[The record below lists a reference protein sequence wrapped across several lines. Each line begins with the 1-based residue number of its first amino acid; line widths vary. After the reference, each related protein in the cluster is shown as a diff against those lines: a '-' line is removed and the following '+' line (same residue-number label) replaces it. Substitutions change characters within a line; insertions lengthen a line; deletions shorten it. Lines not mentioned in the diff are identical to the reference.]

1 MIGTTVS
8 HYRIVGTLGAGGMG
22 VVYLA
27 EDERLNRKVALKF
40 LPPAVAQDALSRAR
54 LLREAQAA
62 SALDHPNV
70 ATVYEVGD
78 WNDQL
83 FIAMPHY
90 GGETLR
96 QRIERAPLPIAE
108 AARIAGQIAA
118 GLAAAHRAGIVH
130 RDLKPANIM
139 LLPDGQ
145 VKILDFGL
153 AKVFSETNV
162 TMAEMTGPG
171 VTVGTIAYM
180 APEQAGGLAVDARAD
195 VWAFG
200 VTFYEMLTGRLPFRA
215 DTATAMMLAAASQA
229 PPVIGTLR
237 ADVPDVLARLVD
249 RALEK
254 DPARR
259 TISADDVARAIAD
272 WQVRSSAGTI
282 SASTA
287 RRSTRR
293 WSAAIAAVALVAA
306 AIPGAWFVR
315 QNARVRW
322 AREQALPAI
331 DRLSEREEYV
341 AAFQLAQEAKR
352 YIPTDPVW
360 KRIDFVVSRRVTVRT
375 TPAGATVSY
384 RPVESGGGW
393 TRVGSSPIVEAS
405 VPSAFLEWRF
415 EKAGYVTQ
423 SDAAAFVP
431 GMTLD
436 VTFHTAEQTPP
447 GMVYVTAGDQPR
459 VALIAGLD
467 HLPPQRLRDFWID
480 QYEVTNREFKRFI
493 DAGGYRDPKYWK
505 TPIVDGARTLTFEQ
519 AIARF
524 TDSTRRPGPA
534 TWESGSFLEG
544 QDDLPVT
551 GVSWYEASAYATFA
565 GKSLPTIFHWS
576 RVADQRLSG
585 VVAPRSNFR
594 GKGLMKTGASGGMN
608 RYGAFDLAGNAKE
621 WCWNRADA
629 SKRYILG
636 GAWDEPGY
644 MYNDPDARLPLER
657 AANFGFRGVKYSDDD
672 AVARTG
678 ELVSF
683 EERDFRKETP
693 VSDQVFAAYRTLY
706 QYDRGELV
714 SRVDGAD
721 DSNPDWRVERVSFNA
736 AYGHERVPA
745 LLYLPKQGKPP
756 YQTVVYFP
764 GSGVISQ
771 RSSAQINTRVFEW
784 VMKSGRAF
792 VYPIYKSTYERGDEI
807 VDDYP
812 KPTNAFREHVIDWTK
827 DVRRS
832 VDYLEAR
839 PDIDRER
846 LAYMGNSWGSAMAP
860 IYLAMEPRFK
870 AAVLIVGGYYAQRAM
885 PEVEAI
891 NFAPRMK
898 VPTLMLNG
906 RFDFFLPEVTTQVP
920 KFDLL
925 GTPADQKRRV
935 VYDTGHNI
943 PRPDLIRESL
953 DWLDRYLGPVR

>member
-1 MIGTTVS
+1 
-8 HYRIVGTLGAGGMG
+8 MG

-40 LPPAVAQDALSRAR
+40 LPPAVAQDAHSRGR

-78 WNDQL
+78 WNGQL

-90 GGETLR
+90 DGETLR
-96 QRIERAPLPIAE
+96 QRMERASLATSE

-153 AKVFSETNV
+153 AKVFSETDA
-162 TMAEMTGPG
+162 TIAPMTGPG
-171 VTVGTIAYM
+171 VTVGTVAYM

-200 VTFYEMLTGRLPFRA
+200 VTLYEMLAGRLPFRG
-215 DTATAMMLAAASQA
+215 DTAPALMLAAASQT
-229 PPVIGTLR
+229 PPALSTLR
-237 ADVPDVLARLVD
+237 GDVPDVLARLAN

-259 TISADDVARAIAD
+259 TISADEISRAIAD
-272 WQVRSSAGTI
+272 WQVRSSAGAMAA
-282 SASTA
+282 SAARTSTA
-287 RRSTRR
+287 R
-293 WSAAIAAVALVAA
+293 WWAAIAVAVLVAA

-322 AREQALPAI
+322 AREQALPLI
-331 DRLSEREEYV
+331 DQLSEREEYV
-341 AAFQLAQEAKR
+341 AAFQLAREAKR

-360 KRIDFVVSRRVTVRT
+360 KRIDSAVSRWITVKT
-375 TPAGATVSY
+375 TPEGATASY
-384 RPVESGGGW
+384 RPV
-393 TRVGSSPIVEAS
+393 GSDGEWARLGLSPIVQAP
-405 VPSAFLEWRF
+405 VPNAYLEWRF
-415 EKAGYVTQ
+415 EKSGYVTQ
-423 SDAAAFVP
+423 ADTAAFGFAP
-431 GMTLD
+431 GLTLD
-436 VTFHTAEQTPP
+436 VTFHTAAQTPP
-447 GMVYVTAGDQPR
+447 GMVYVAAGDRPT

-467 HLPPQRLRDFWID
+467 HLPPQPVRDFWID
-480 QYEVTNREFKRFI
+480 QYEVTNREFKRFV
-493 DAGGYRDPKYWK
+493 DAGGYRNPKYWRV
-505 TPIVDGARTLTFEQ
+505 PIVDGGRTLAFEQ
-519 AIARF
+519 AVARF

-544 QDDLPVT
+544 QDELPVT
-551 GVSWYEASAYATFA
+551 GVSWYEASAYAAYA

-594 GKGLMKTGASGGMN
+594 GKGPMKVGASGGMN
-608 RYGAFDLAGNAKE
+608 RYGAFDLAGNVKE

-629 SKRYILG
+629 SRRYILG
-636 GAWDEPGY
+636 GAWDEPAY
-644 MYNDPDARLPLER
+644 MYNDPDARSPLER
-657 AANFGFRGVKYSDDD
+657 AANFGFRGVKYSGDD

-678 ELVSF
+678 ELVAF
-683 EERDFRKETP
+683 EERDFRKEKP

-706 QYDRGELV
+706 QYDRGELA
-714 SRVDGAD
+714 SRVDGTD
-721 DSNPDWRVERVSFNA
+721 DSSPEWRVERVSFNA
-736 AYGHERVPA
+736 AYGRERVPA

-756 YQTVVYFP
+756 FQTVVYFP

-771 RSSAQINTRVFEW
+771 RSSAQINARIFEW
-784 VMKSGRAF
+784 VVKSGRAL
-792 VYPIYKSTYERGDEI
+792 VHPIYKSTFERGDEI

-812 KPTNAFREHVIDWTK
+812 RQTNAFREHVIDWTK
-827 DVRRS
+827 DVRRT
-832 VDYLEAR
+832 VDYLESR
-839 PDIDRER
+839 PDVDHGRVAFI
-846 LAYMGNSWGSAMAP
+846 GNSWGSAMAP

-870 AAVLIVGGYYAQRAM
+870 AAVLIVGGFYVQRAT

-891 NFAPRMK
+891 NFAPRVK

-906 RFDFFLPEVTTQVP
+906 RFDFFLPEETTQIP
-920 KFDLL
+920 MFDLL
-925 GTPADQKRRV
+925 GVPADQKRRV